1 MADLSAFS
9 LEGKTALVTG
19 GSTGIGQAIAI
30 EFAKT
35 GANVAITSHNHG
47 ATETCQAVQA
57 FGKECLALQLDLA
70 VISSQKV
77 SRTFDEIESKL
88 GQVDILVNSA
98 GIIRRG
104 PAHEFSDDDW
114 QAVMAVNLDAVWKLS
129 REAGKRMLKQGSGKI
144 INIASLLSFQGGITV
159 PAYTASKHAVAG
171 LTKALANEWAPSNIQ
186 VNAIAPGYIATKVTQ
201 ALRDD
206 ETRNRQILE
215 RIPAGHWGKP
225 SEIAGA
231 AVFLASDAA
240 SYVQGHILSVDGGWM
255 AR

>member
-1 MADLSAFS
+1 MSDLSAFS

-30 EFAKT
+30 EFAKV
-35 GANVAITSHNHG
+35 GATVAITSHNHG
-47 ATETCQAVQA
+47 ADETCLAVQT
-57 FGKECLALQLDLA
+57 FGKECLVLGLDLA
-70 VISSQKV
+70 TISSQDV
-77 SRTFDEIESKL
+77 AQIFDEIESQL

-171 LTKALANEWAPSNIQ
+171 LTKALANEWAASNIQ

-215 RIPAGHWGKP
+215 RIPAGHWGQP
-225 SEIAGA
+225 AEIAGA

>member
-1 MADLSAFS
+1 
-9 LEGKTALVTG
+9 
-19 GSTGIGQAIAI
+19 
-30 EFAKT
+30 
-35 GANVAITSHNHG
+35 
-47 ATETCQAVQA
+47 AT
-57 FGKECLALQLDLA
+57 
-70 VISSQKV
+70 ISSQDV
-77 SRTFDEIESKL
+77 AQIFDEIESQL

-171 LTKALANEWAPSNIQ
+171 LTKALANEWAASNIQ

-215 RIPAGHWGKP
+215 RIPAGHWGQP
-225 SEIAGA
+225 AEIAGA